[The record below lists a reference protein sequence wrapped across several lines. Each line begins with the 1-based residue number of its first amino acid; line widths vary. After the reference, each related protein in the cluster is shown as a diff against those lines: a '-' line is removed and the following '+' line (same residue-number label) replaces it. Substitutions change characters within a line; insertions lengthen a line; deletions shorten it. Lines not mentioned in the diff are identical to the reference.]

1 MKLEKL
7 PEILKTKKLTL
18 DEIQQIMK
26 DYSIYEISRYIMT
39 NPNLAQS
46 DELLHDNKIRFT
58 AISDK

>member
-7 PEILKTKKLTL
+7 PEILKRKKLTL
-18 DEIQQIMK
+18 DEIQFMLQ

-39 NPNLAQS
+39 NPNLVQS
-46 DELLHDNKIRFT
+46 NGLLHDNKIRFT